1 MKCRNVDWESTG
13 TQESTGKCESAG
25 GYGRVEG
32 WLETAKTEFS
42 GAKQRAV
49 VSPGVVLSF
58 VTLRAQGWWHHLHLD
73 GTGGIDT
80 LNFP

>member
-1 MKCRNVDWESTG
+1 MKHRNADQESAG
-13 TQESTGKCESAG
+13 TQESVGECESAG
-25 GYGRVEG
+25 GCGCVEG

>member
-1 MKCRNVDWESTG
+1 MKRRNADWESAG
-13 TQESTGKCESAG
+13 TQESAGECESAG
-25 GYGRVEG
+25 GCGRVEG

-49 VSPGVVLSF
+49 VSPGVASSF
-58 VTLRAQGWWHHLHLD
+58 VALRARGWWRCLRLE
-73 GTGGIDT
+73 GTGGVDT

>member
-1 MKCRNVDWESTG
+1 MKRRNADQESTG
-13 TQESTGKCESAG
+13 TQESAGECESAG
-25 GYGRVEG
+25 GCGRVEG

-49 VSPGVVLSF
+49 ISPGVELSF
-58 VTLRAQGWWHHLHLD
+58 IALRAWGWWHRLCLE

>member
-1 MKCRNVDWESTG
+1 MKHRNVDWESMG
-13 TQESTGKCESAG
+13 TQESAGKCESAG
-25 GYGRVEG
+25 RYGRVEG

-49 VSPGVVLSF
+49 VSLGVALSF
-58 VTLRAQGWWHHLHLD
+58 VALRAQGWWRRLHLD
-73 GTGGIDT
+73 GMGGVDT

>member
-1 MKCRNVDWESTG
+1 MDWESVG
-13 TQESTGKCESAG
+13 TQESTGECESAG
-25 GYGRVEG
+25 RCGCVEG

-49 VSPGVVLSF
+49 VSPGVALSF
-58 VTLRAQGWWHHLHLD
+58 VTLRAWGWWHRLRLE